1 VIFGGDRRDHVTP
14 LLRDKL
20 HWLRA
25 KERITFKLCL
35 LVDKVINGLAPS
47 YLQDLC
53 VPLTTVYT
61 RSALRSAARGDLVVP
76 CTRRRIGNRAFCV
89 ARPMAWNSLP
99 PDIRTASSLITFK
112 NQLKTHLFTYS
123 FYLIIQRNFRVLYA
137 VWRPCND
144 FMDMLRRLTNCRIII
159 IIIIIINWPTV
170 LHPESLGR
178 SCISQSVELYLFTY
192 FQ

>member
-1 VIFGGDRRDHVTP
+1 MLFIVSKLDYCNSLLAGCNKQLIDQLQRAARVIFGGNRRDHVTP

-35 LVDKVINGLAPS
+35 LVYKAINGLAPS

-53 VPLTTVYT
+53 VPVTAVYT

-76 CTRRRIGNRAFCV
+76 RTRRRLGNRAFCV
-89 ARPMAWNSLP
+89 AGPTAWNGLP

-112 NQLKTHLFTYS
+112 NLFKTHLF
-123 FYLIIQRNFRVLYA
+123 IQSYYA
-137 VWRPCND
+137 
-144 FMDMLRRLTNCRIII
+144 T
-159 IIIIIINWPTV
+159 
-170 LHPESLGR
+170 
-178 SCISQSVELYLFTY
+178 
-192 FQ
+192 